1 MKDYVSYLNA
11 IMKYQKNKKVI
22 YYKLN
27 SEKKEIMMKIKIFL
41 KKVENLF
48 LIKIYKIINYI

>member
-48 LIKIYKIINYI
+48 LIKIYKKINYI

>member
-11 IMKYQKNKKVI
+11 IMKYKKNKKVI

>member
-1 MKDYVSYLNA
+1 MKDYAFYLNA
-11 IMKYQKNKKVI
+11 IMKYQNNKKVI

-41 KKVENLF
+41 NKVEIYF
-48 LIKIYKIINYI
+48 L

>member
-1 MKDYVSYLNA
+1 MKDYASYLNA
-11 IMKYQKNKKVI
+11 IMKYQNNKKVI